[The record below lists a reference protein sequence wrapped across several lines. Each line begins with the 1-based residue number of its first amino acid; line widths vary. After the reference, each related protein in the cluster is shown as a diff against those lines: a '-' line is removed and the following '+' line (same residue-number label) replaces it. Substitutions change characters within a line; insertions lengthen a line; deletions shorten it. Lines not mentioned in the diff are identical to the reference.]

1 LFYRCIKFLTR
12 SCMLF
17 FFRKK
22 IICNNT
28 LRDLRGPAIIA
39 SNHPNSMIDAI
50 VIGCTCRQPVYFLI
64 RSDMFKNRLFN
75 FLLKRLNGIPIFRKS
90 EDSNRMRDNFT
101 SIEYCTSLL
110 HQNAIIIIFVE
121 GITLHDWRLKPLK
134 SGISKITSQA
144 ITNDNLK
151 DRLQVLPVGLTY
163 SNYSHSSKTIII
175 QTGEVIFPGQINAS
189 TTGQWKQNFNDLLQ
203 RNLKPLIPEMTSK
216 NTANIAIWESILNQS
231 PRYTDCTNN
240 MKILHKAG
248 EKISQTD
255 FNTPATT
262 MPTRNY
268 WTDSRLDFVIHLIF
282 VLILFIPALTGFVLN
297 GIFYFPVRSWVRS
310 KTKGTIFY
318 DSLLF
323 GMLTIFYPVYILILT
338 LVLFFTLHV
347 PLWLCI
353 IAIPATALSA
363 ARVKLLYLKIST
375 YLHMKKEDFR
385 LLKDFFEDY
394 DMKAYPTLNNTR
406 NGSENIIQQ

>member
-1 LFYRCIKFLTR
+1 MFYRCIKFLTR

-101 SIEYCTSLL
+101 SIEYCTSILER
-110 HQNAIIIIFVE
+110 NGIIIIFAE
-121 GITLHDWRLKPLK
+121 GTTSHDWKLKPIK

-163 SNYSHSSKTIII
+163 SNYSHSSKLSSYK
-175 QTGEVIFPGQINAS
+175 QGDYFPGQINAS

-203 RNLKPLIPEMTSK
+203 RNLTTDPEMTSK
-216 NTANIAIWESILNQS
+216 NTANIAIARKASLIS
-231 PRYTDCTNN
+231 
-240 MKILHKAG
+240 LHA
-248 EKISQTD
+248 IQT
-255 FNTPATT
+255 
-262 MPTRNY
+262 
-268 WTDSRLDFVIHLIF
+268 VQ
-282 VLILFIPALTGFVLN
+282 
-297 GIFYFPVRSWVRS
+297 
-310 KTKGTIFY
+310 
-318 DSLLF
+318 
-323 GMLTIFYPVYILILT
+323 
-338 LVLFFTLHV
+338 
-347 PLWLCI
+347 I
-353 IAIPATALSA
+353 I
-363 ARVKLLYLKIST
+363 
-375 YLHMKKEDFR
+375 
-385 LLKDFFEDY
+385 
-394 DMKAYPTLNNTR
+394 
-406 NGSENIIQQ
+406 